1 MFTSLIGTVGWW
13 LGMLA
18 CTATAWAAMRPR
30 KSLTVVGLVFLC
42 IFIQFLRGGFNLEG
56 NMEEPLTEEAEL
68 WLAAVE
74 AEQRAIEALP
84 FVKSVGYT
92 YGEIANNAKVLA
104 TVWCCWQPSRS
115 SFKQVAVNLHLE
127 LRPTHL
133 EALQELHQKLLR
145 DHGGATHEPHA
156 QAVIRRAELQQG
168 GNGYEKSLVLA
179 RKRPNFLR
187 RASGPA
193 PRAPRR
199 GGLK

>member
-1 MFTSLIGTVGWW
+1 
-13 LGMLA
+13 
-18 CTATAWAAMRPR
+18 
-30 KSLTVVGLVFLC
+30 
-42 IFIQFLRGGFNLEG
+42 
-56 NMEEPLTEEAEL
+56 MEEPLTEEAEL

-179 RKRPNFLR
+179 RKKAKFSSQGLR
-187 RASGPA
+187 
-193 PRAPRR
+193 PRAPGPSPGRAEIGTEMSECTLT
-199 GGLK
+199 GGP